1 MTSHQK
7 SKKTPRVLRPENPGP
22 EDRASLQLLGGTYFL
37 EQTLKLNRLKDSYLD
52 ISAYNG
58 AFVTISGGK
67 EINSGWEKE
76 GSVRSTTFEGETLG
90 LCQADTFLAEKVHAV
105 RCGLTPGGLYRLAVP
120 TLSGGPTILWE
131 TDPGTKSKIF
141 WKRLQPA
148 PGTQLSFSKV
158 ARSRTSLGLFCLTR
172 WIPIGRISSRPRC

>member
-7 SKKTPRVLRPENPGP
+7 SKKTPRVQRPENPGP

-67 EINSGWEKE
+67 ELNSGWEKE

-90 LCQADTFLAEKVHAV
+90 LCQAD
-105 RCGLTPGGLYRLAVP
+105 
-120 TLSGGPTILWE
+120 S
-131 TDPGTKSKIF
+131 F
-141 WKRLQPA
+141 WLKR
-148 PGTQLSFSKV
+148 FM
-158 ARSRTSLGLFCLTR
+158 R
-172 WIPIGRISSRPRC
+172 